1 MQVPQNNVITLSPSQ
16 MNELQVLAQQG
27 GISLQQLQSI
37 QGTNLNNVFN
47 QKQSNNSS
55 QKDDNNGQYKF

>member
-1 MQVPQNNVITLSPSQ
+1 

-37 QGTNLNNVFN
+37 QGTNLNNVFT

-55 QKDDNNGQYKF
+55 SSQNDNNNGQYKF